1 MQAFNLIEE
10 LRAAE
15 ARGGGQ
21 QARLALLRARA
32 TVTAEE
38 REKFDARLSELTSRM
53 EAYEVADA
61 PAIAIAIAIAV
72 AIAVA
77 VTFAVN
83 PQ

>member
-61 PAIAIAIAIAV
+61 PAIAIAIAIA
-72 AIAVA
+72 IAVA